1 VSPRWRL
8 NPRNGRSWR
17 VRFPG
22 PNRPGGVVR
31 QRRPKRRSN
40 SLDVSPKPRAFSK
53 RRRSGRAI
61 TRVATGRVFSLA
73 LIGLGQRKA
82 QGGAENRCLL
92 LPDFNF
98 SPRSKNSALH
108 LVRRRDES
116 GDPPTI
122 AYVSCS
128 HLKRKGPDKYGPLRA
143 RFTTLGQRGLT
154 VRARARRVLPER
166 SAFPITRLP
175 HLGALGGRRH
185 FESTLSYIGF

>member
-1 VSPRWRL
+1 MGDHGVYASRA
-8 NPRNGRSWR
+8 
-17 VRFPG
+17 
-22 PNRPGGVVR
+22 GVVR

-61 TRVATGRVFSLA
+61 TRVATGRVISLA
-73 LIGLGQRKA
+73 LIGLGQSKA
-82 QGGAENRCLL
+82 QGGPRIDACCSLISIFR
-92 LPDFNF
+92 PDRRTR
-98 SPRSKNSALH
+98 PLH

-143 RFTTLGQRGLT
+143 RFTTLGQRDLT